1 MKHLALAMLAAVV
14 IAIALLVLFRSH
26 PPASPVPQSSSRG
39 ADATSSSQASTPPSS
54 SAESPSK
61 PPVSQVQATEYLV
74 SDARTGLMWTR
85 NDNGS
90 RISWES
96 ANRYCNELTL
106 GGYKGWRLPTTE
118 QLKGIYDPTNI
129 TGKYSLGGNN
139 YWDIH

>member
-1 MKHLALAMLAAVV
+1 
-14 IAIALLVLFRSH
+14 
-26 PPASPVPQSSSRG
+26 
-39 ADATSSSQASTPPSS
+39 
-54 SAESPSK
+54 
-61 PPVSQVQATEYLV
+61 
-74 SDARTGLMWTR
+74 MWTR

-139 YWDIH
+139 YWDIHTISSFHLSYPVVWSGKEKGSDSVGFFRFQDAEGFRVKGEGIKAMGAFPALCVRASGE